1 MAFTYTRNPWT
12 PGVGGLAYVT
22 GTYNSSGAGVVGGAI
37 NTELRQVLFFNSNNE
52 TSQATT
58 ETLVA
63 INKGIVTIT
72 TVEEEDGTWLAI
84 GS

>member
-1 MAFTYTRNPWT
+1 MAFSFTRNLWT
-12 PGVGGLAYVT
+12 PDAGGLAMVT
-22 GTYNSSGAGVVGGAI
+22 GTYTNTGAGVTGGAI
-37 NTELRQVLFFNSNNE
+37 NTELKQVLFFNTNNK

-63 INKGIVTIT
+63 ISGGIVTIT
-72 TVEEEDGTWLAI
+72 TVEEEDGQWLAI

>member
-1 MAFTYTRNPWT
+1 MTFSYTRNIYT
-12 PGVGGLAYVT
+12 PDAGGLAIAT
-22 GTYNSSGAGVVGGAI
+22 GTYTNASGDTGGKI
-37 NTELRQVLFFNSNNE
+37 DTCLHEVLFFNTNNK

-63 INKGIVTIT
+63 ISGGRVTIT
-72 TVEEEDGTWLAI
+72 TVGNEDGKWWAI